1 MENLATLLCAE
12 GRLPDCEKLHRQA
25 LAIHER
31 TLGPEHADTLLTKL
45 NLADVTLREGRFTEA
60 EKLQRETIEVQ
71 LRVLGAANPETLLSQ
86 SDLARTLIHEGR
98 YAEAEATARTTW
110 EGQQHALGSNHPDTL
125 NTLQLLGTAMA
136 HNHRY
141 PEASKLFQDAIQQE
155 SKGQGNRW
163 MALYAFACVAV
174 AANRTDDALHYL
186 QQAIDRGYNDADGLL
201 ADDDL
206 KSLRTNSHFQQM
218 VAALRKP
225 PAKPRS

>member
-1 MENLATLLCAE
+1 
-12 GRLPDCEKLHRQA
+12 
-25 LAIHER
+25 
-31 TLGPEHADTLLTKL
+31 LLTKL
-45 NLADVTLREGRFTEA
+45 NLADVTMREGRFAEA

-86 SDLARTLIHEGR
+86 SDLARTLLHEGR
-98 YAEAEATARTTW
+98 YAEAETISRTVW

-125 NTLQLLGTAMA
+125 NTLQLLGIAMA

-141 PEASKLFQDAIQQE
+141 AEASKLFQNAIQQE

-174 AANRTDDALHYL
+174 AANRTDDALRYL
-186 QQAIDRGYNDADGLL
+186 QQAIERGYNDADGLL

-206 KSLRTNSHFQQM
+206 KSLRPNPQFQTL
-218 VAALRKP
+218 AATLRKP
-225 PAKPRS
+225 AAKPNP